1 VTVTQQRNARFHA
14 LYWVLCSRIAN
25 AVGAEVET
33 VSDML
38 KIGAGHCHVVK
49 SKKHGI
55 LLLPKSISFAKLD
68 ETGFRTFFEACV
80 MTIYT
85 EWGIDRQD
93 VLAAV
98 NDLLLP
104 EEAHTHA

>member
-1 VTVTQQRNARFHA
+1 
-14 LYWVLCSRIAN
+14 
-25 AVGAEVET
+25 
-33 VSDML
+33 
-38 KIGAGHCHVVK
+38 
-49 SKKHGI
+49 
-55 LLLPKSISFAKLD
+55 
-68 ETGFRTFFEACV
+68 